1 MNVDGGFQLQD
12 LRGILR
18 RRAKVMGATALVLV
32 LASYWLAMA
41 LPNVYTS
48 YATVLV
54 EPQAVDPE
62 LVKAGVAES
71 DLNQRLHL
79 MTARILSRSRLS
91 SIIDQYDL
99 YEEESET
106 MLRDEVIDLMRSHVK
121 VEPVIPELQQ
131 GQSRRG
137 AALEVS
143 EFKIFYENHDA
154 VLARDV
160 AQQLADD
167 FIDTHI
173 RQRIETSEDSLEFIQ
188 SELSRLA
195 EEIEV
200 VESEIAEVKGEN
212 PSKLP
217 EDMATNQRR
226 LERLVSEISR
236 VRKDYAEALSEEDFY
251 RTQVASARS
260 IGGGDDA
267 SPARRLEGLKL
278 ELANY
283 ESRGF
288 TPKHPDMIRV
298 KDEIAQLEALLRG
311 GAAEE
316 APVFDPVVQQLE
328 AAARRSAVRRAAAED
343 ELARLESQAAMVQGW
358 LEATPEVE
366 EKLDGLERR
375 YEHLFNTYQDFS
387 RRHNEAI
394 VQAQLERRQLGEQF
408 RVLERAF
415 KAFEPSAPNRPLIL
429 LLGIVFA
436 LAAAAGVG
444 VLLEATDTS
453 PHDARQLQTRMQL
466 PVLAQIPQ
474 IWLESDRVRQRR
486 SRIRTALATTA
497 LVTFALVGGCGQLLL
512 GERHA
517 RSPRGFPGRV
527 RCDPRCGRRRGRR
540 GLGRVPR
547 VLRADPA
554 ALRDDPGPL
563 LPLPG

>member
-1 MNVDGGFQLQD
+1 MNVDGGFQIQD
-12 LRGILR
+12 IRGILR
-18 RRAKVMGATALVLV
+18 RRAKVMGATALVLI

-91 SIIDQYDL
+91 SIIDEYDL

-106 MLRDEVIDLMRSHVK
+106 MLRDEVIDLMRSHVN

-131 GQSRRG
+131 GQARRG
-137 AALEVS
+137 TALEVS

-160 AQQLADD
+160 AQKLADD

-173 RQRIETSEDSLEFIQ
+173 EQRIETSEDALEFIQ
-188 SELSRLA
+188 SELTRLA
-195 EEIEV
+195 DEIEV
-200 VESEIAEVKGEN
+200 VEGQIAEVKGDN

-251 RTQVASARS
+251 TTQVASARS
-260 IGGGDDA
+260 AGGGDDA
-267 SPARRLEGLKL
+267 SPARRLEALKL

-298 KDEIAQLEALLRG
+298 RGEIAQLESLLRG
-311 GAAEE
+311 GAAPE
-316 APVFDPVVQQLE
+316 APSFDPVVQQLE

-366 EKLDGLERR
+366 EQLDGLERK

-436 LAAAAGVG
+436 LAAGAGVG

-453 PHDARQLQTRMQL
+453 PHDARQLQIRMQL

-497 LVTFALVGGCGQLLL
+497 LVTFGLVGGAANYLWVNGM
-512 GERHA
+512 
-517 RSPRGFPGRV
+517 PGLVEVSRDGGATPGV
-527 RCDPRCGRRRGRR
+527 A
-540 GLGRVPR
+540 
-547 VLRADPA
+547 ADA
-554 ALRDDPGPL
+554 EDEG
-563 LPLPG
+563 